1 MDWNLFD
8 KSPSGYFNTPACY
21 PIYVTGL
28 NIAHMIEN
36 GGLGTYE
43 KLAELRSTMIYDTV
57 DGSDGFYTNSI
68 DKKFRST
75 INIPFRINP
84 DNEDSTTYTS
94 LELKFLEIAAEKGL
108 LQLKGHSSNPGIRV
122 SMYNAMDVEGV
133 ETLIELM
140 YQF

>member
-1 MDWNLFD
+1 
-8 KSPSGYFNTPACY
+8 
-21 PIYVTGL
+21 
-28 NIAHMIEN
+28 MIEN

-43 KLAELRSTMIYDTV
+43 KLAELRSTMIYDAI
-57 DGSDGFYTNSI
+57 DGSDGFYSNSI

-75 INIPFRINP
+75 INIPFRINAA
-84 DNEDSTTYTS
+84 NEDSSTYTS

-133 ETLIELM
+133 EKLIELM
-140 YQF
+140 DQF